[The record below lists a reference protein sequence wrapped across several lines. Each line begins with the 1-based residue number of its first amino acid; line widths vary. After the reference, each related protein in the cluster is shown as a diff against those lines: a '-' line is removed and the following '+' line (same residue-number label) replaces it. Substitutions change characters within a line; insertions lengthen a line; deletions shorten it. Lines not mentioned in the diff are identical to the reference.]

1 MTAFRSICAL
11 ALAAASLTAQAA
23 PVSPAFDTFGNL
35 AGATFGGTGVPT
47 DPTAITRAGNV
58 TTGLTVFQRYF
69 NQAPSNNGAGVFSA
83 PAGLNDGLG
92 TPSRPIG
99 ATWGFGW
106 YVDVGA
112 QAKLSAYQVDL
123 YYDADPGA
131 STDFSKYGRLNITA
145 GLAVAGQPGNFDLN
159 PYLSLAQSLGN
170 LYDYNNSFL
179 TIITAPQLDFSNEPG
194 EYGMLLRVAD
204 LEGNPVATSAVLINV
219 VPAPPSLA
227 LLGLALAGLTVF
239 RRRAG

>member
-1 MTAFRSICAL
+1 MTAFRSICTL
-11 ALAAASLTAQAA
+11 AFAGASLTAQAA
-23 PVSPAFDTFGNL
+23 AVSPAFDTFGDL
-35 AGATFGGTGVPT
+35 AGASFSGSGVPT
-47 DPTAITRAGNV
+47 DPTAITRVGNV

-92 TPSRPIG
+92 TPSRSIG

-112 QAKLSAYQVDL
+112 PAKLSAYQVDL

-131 STDFSKYGRLNITA
+131 STDFSEYGRLNISA
-145 GLAVAGQPGNFDLN
+145 ALAFFGGSNESVAQN
-159 PYLSLAQSLGN
+159 LGN
-170 LYDYNNSFL
+170 LYDYNTSFL
-179 TIITAPQLDFSNEPG
+179 PIVTAPQLDFLNEPG
-194 EYGMLLRVAD
+194 EYGMVLRVAD
-204 LEGNPVATSAVLINV
+204 LQGNAIATSAVLINV

-239 RRRAG
+239 RRRAS